1 VKLFAFDFFDIWR
14 VQVAGAAF
22 GDAGR
27 VFVNRGELDDEFDLT
42 DDVLDELTD
51 DVRYSY
57 GGGLRFLVSRAIIA
71 RVDVGFSE
79 EETALVYLKFGH
91 TF

>member
-1 VKLFAFDFFDIWR
+1 MKAPLFATPIGSSDLR
-14 VQVAGAAF
+14 GCVVAGRERFTVAQPEESVDGF
-22 GDAGR
+22 S
-27 VFVNRGELDDEFDLT
+27 V
-42 DDVLDELTD
+42 
-51 DVRYSY
+51 
-57 GGGLRFLVSRAIIA
+57 GGLRFLVSRAIIA